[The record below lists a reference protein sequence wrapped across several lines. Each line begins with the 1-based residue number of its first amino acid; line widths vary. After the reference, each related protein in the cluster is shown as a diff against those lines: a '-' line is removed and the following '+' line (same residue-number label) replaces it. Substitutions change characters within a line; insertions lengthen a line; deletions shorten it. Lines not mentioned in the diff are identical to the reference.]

1 MRRIAYRLSRIAC
14 RKRAGRH
21 GEYAKCD
28 FGNAAVS
35 RIFHVVRK
43 EVIQIRRDPRMFGLI
58 LLMPILQL
66 TIFGYVV
73 STDITDIDT
82 AVCDYDRTTE
92 SRAYAEHIVRSGY
105 FRIAAPCNSLE
116 ELDQLLDRGRIR
128 VGLTIPPGF
137 SARLKRHET
146 AEVMAAIDGSNSNT
160 ATIAAAYLE
169 QITLTQSV
177 EVQFADHGRPAG
189 SSRHPAVSLEQRVWF
204 NPELRSVRFMVPG
217 IICVLL
223 LETLVILTAI
233 AIVREKERGT
243 MEQLIVTP
251 IRSYELILGKA
262 IPFIAIGYVNITMV
276 MLIGTLWFRVPIAG
290 SLPLLYGLTGLF
302 ILTCLGMGLVASIMS
317 HTQQQ
322 ASLAGQFIVLPNIF
336 FSGFIFPIASMPP
349 LVQKF
354 TYVIP
359 LRYYITIVRGIFLK
373 GVGWEGLKGEAAILL
388 AYGVV
393 ILGLAS
399 LTFRKQI
406 K

>member
-1 MRRIAYRLSRIAC
+1 MSSASLMTAALSRL
-14 RKRAGRH
+14 
-21 GEYAKCD
+21 
-28 FGNAAVS
+28 
-35 RIFHVVRK
+35 FHVVWK
-43 EVIQIRRDPRMFGLI
+43 EVIQISRDRRMLGLI
-58 LLMPILQL
+58 LLMPMLQL

-92 SRAYAEHIVRSGY
+92 SRAYAEHILRSGY
-105 FRIAAPCNSLE
+105 FRIAAPCGSVQ
-116 ELDQLLDRGRIR
+116 ELNRLLDRGRIR

-137 SARLKRHET
+137 ASRLKRHQT
-146 AEVMAAIDGSNSNT
+146 AEVMAAIDGGNSNT

-169 QITLTQSV
+169 QITLTQAV
-177 EVQFADHGRPAG
+177 EVQFADHGQPAG
-189 SSRHPAVSLEQRVWF
+189 LSRHPVVHLEPRVWF

-217 IICVLL
+217 IMCVLL
-223 LETLVILTAI
+223 LESLVVLTAI

-262 IPFIAIGYVNITMV
+262 IPFVGIGYINITMV
-276 MLIGTLWFRVPIAG
+276 MLVGRFWFGVRIAG
-290 SLPLLYGLTGLF
+290 SLPLLLGLTGLF
-302 ILTCLGMGLVASIMS
+302 ILTSLGMGLVASTIS
-317 HTQQQ
+317 NTQQQ

-349 LVQKF
+349 LVQQF
-354 TYVIP
+354 TYLIP

-373 GVGWEGLKGEAAILL
+373 GVGWENLKDEAVILL
-388 AYGVV
+388 VYGIV